1 MPITGGAYFRGGGEL
16 ITVIEKSTGMSKQG
30 TL

>member
-1 MPITGGAYFRGGGEL
+1 MPIIGGAYIRGGGGEL
-16 ITVIEKSTGMSKQG
+16 ITVIEKSMSKQG

>member
-1 MPITGGAYFRGGGEL
+1 MSITGGAYIRGGGEL
-16 ITVIEKSTGMSKQG
+16 ITVIEKSMSKQG